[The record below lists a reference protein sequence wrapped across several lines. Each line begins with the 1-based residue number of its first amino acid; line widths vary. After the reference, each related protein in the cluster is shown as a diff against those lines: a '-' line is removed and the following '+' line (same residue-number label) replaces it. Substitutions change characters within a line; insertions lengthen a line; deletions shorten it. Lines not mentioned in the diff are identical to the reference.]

1 MAYDVQIRP
10 AAWRQLQRLPKALQ
24 RRILDRLES
33 LSKNPRPIGS
43 VKLTGSECTYR
54 VRIGDYRVIY
64 DVLDRAV
71 VVLVLK
77 IAHRRDVYRRR

>member
-1 MAYDVQIRP
+1 MDYDVQIRP
-10 AAWRQLQRLPKALQ
+10 AAWRQLKRLPKALQ
-24 RRILDRLES
+24 RRILDRLE
-33 LSKNPRPIGS
+33 LLAKNPRPVGS
-43 VKLTGSECTYR
+43 AKLTGSECTYR
-54 VRIGDYRVIY
+54 IRIGDYRVIY